1 EDHRMTRRGMTLVE
15 MMVAVTATL
24 ILMGAV
30 AQVFSVF
37 GSAVSNS
44 RAMLELDSRLRV
56 VANRLRTDLKGI
68 TACTLPPRSPDTA
81 EGYFEIIEGP
91 WKESDVGDGADVART
106 DVDDVLLFT
115 ARSPSAP
122 FVGRGPNGTFESP
135 VAEVA
140 WFARETVDPSGRL
153 PVTFTLYRKQLL
165 VLGYVGVAPFS
176 SSNAASF
183 PGWSVYYS
191 GTGNWP
197 YDISARRVGMT
208 LYPNSLADLT
218 CRENRFM
225 HNITGTF
232 GPAAFPSPFV
242 DHATA
247 VDGLIFSSTSTRYGE
262 DVVLTNVLT
271 FDVRVFD
278 PAAPVHWTS
287 STALVPQD
295 PGPFSTGTACGGYVD
310 LGNNVTTN
318 DLLSAI
324 GKTPRFAGF
333 GESKSGLAGSGITRR
348 VYDTWSTHYEANG
361 LNEDGDAQ
369 TDEGTDGIDSPVVN
383 GQVDE
388 LGEFETLP
396 PYPAPLRGIEVRI
409 RCWEPSSRQVR
420 QVTVRHTFVPH

>member
-1 EDHRMTRRGMTLVE
+1 MTRRGMTLVE

-115 ARSPSAP
+115 TRSPSAP

-140 WFARETVDPSGRL
+140 WFARQTVDPSGRL

-165 VLGYVGVAPFS
+165 VLGYVGVAPFAT
-176 SSNAASF
+176 SNAASF
-183 PGWSVYYS
+183 SGWSDYYA
-191 GTGNWP
+191 GLP
-197 YDISARRVGMT
+197 CDISARRVGSI
-208 LYPNSLADLT
+208 LHPNSLADLT
-218 CRENRFM
+218 RRESRFM
-225 HNITGTF
+225 HNIAGLSGT
-232 GPAAFPSPFV
+232 AALPSPFV
-242 DHATA
+242 DHSTA
-247 VDGLIFSSTSTRYGE
+247 VDGLIFSSTSSRYGE

-278 PAAPVHWTS
+278 QAAPIHWTS

-295 PGPFSTGTACGGYVD
+295 PGPLVTGTACGGYVD
-310 LGNNVTTN
+310 LGNGVTTN
-318 DLLSAI
+318 GLLSSQGI
-324 GKTPRFAGF
+324 TPHF
-333 GESKSGLAGSGITRR
+333 GAYGDGNSRLAGTAATRR
-348 VYDTWSTHYEANG
+348 TYDTWSTHYEANG
-361 LNEDGDAQ
+361 LDEDGDLQ
-369 TDEGTDGIDSPVVN
+369 VDQGTDGIDSVPTN
-383 GQVDE
+383 GLVDE
-388 LGEFETLP
+388 LSEQETRP
-396 PYPAPLRGIEVRI
+396 PYDAPLRGIEVRI
-409 RCWEPSSRQVR
+409 RCWEPTSRQVR